1 MRAASLLV
9 LTIVLVGCAERPPV
23 STGPAYCPP
32 TNAWFG
38 LSGPQPPTIY
48 PGSAANAMRIDV
60 FLHDCSASAPLVVE
74 RTMGGAGNCVYDFI
88 VVDLVQGNLTWDLR
102 PNTNGSAIATPPFPP
117 PCPPVTE
124 PNTTIA
130 PEGELRWSFGWN
142 GTIESTACTTDA
154 TGTRCE
160 GGASFEPAPVGTYQI
175 VARTRVNGQEMGS
188 RWNVTVA
195 APGLYLLAANFSQT
209 YAAQLNLA
217 SVKAALLG
225 MGLTLGPPCDCD
237 ISGMGPRCSAI
248 EDCPVLEY
256 RGVRTLNGSPTAQ
269 LALPNEGM
277 RYFGEDS
284 AAAQRAADALCHDLA
299 AKATAI
305 LADFDARVNATPAT
319 ATACVA
325 RPVALP

>member
-9 LTIVLVGCAERPPV
+9 LTLVLAGCAERPLI

-48 PGSAANAMRIDV
+48 PGSAVDVMRVDAY
-60 FLHDCSASAPLVVE
+60 LHDCSGSAPLLVE
-74 RTMGGAGNCVYDFI
+74 RTPGGGGNCVFDFI
-88 VVDLVQGNLTWDLR
+88 VVDLVQGNHTWDLR
-102 PNTNGSAIATPPFPP
+102 PNVNGSAMAPPPFPS

-142 GTIESTACTTDA
+142 GTIAGTVCTTNE
-154 TGTRCE
+154 TETRCE
-160 GGASFEPAPVGTYQI
+160 GSASFEPAPVGTYEI
-175 VARTRVNGQEMGS
+175 VARTRASGQELES

-209 YAAQLNLA
+209 YSAPLNLA

-225 MGLTLGPPCDCD
+225 MGLTLGPPCECD
-237 ISGMGPRCSAI
+237 IGGMGSHCPTV
-248 EDCPVLEY
+248 EDCAVLGY
-256 RGVRTLNGSPTAQ
+256 RGVRTLNGSPTVQ
-269 LALPNEGM
+269 LVLPNEGT

-284 AAAQRAADALCHDLA
+284 AAAQRAADALCRDLA
-299 AKATAI
+299 ANATAM
-305 LADFDARVNATPAT
+305 LADFDARVGATPAT
-319 ATACVA
+319 ATTCVA
-325 RPVALP
+325 RPVTLP